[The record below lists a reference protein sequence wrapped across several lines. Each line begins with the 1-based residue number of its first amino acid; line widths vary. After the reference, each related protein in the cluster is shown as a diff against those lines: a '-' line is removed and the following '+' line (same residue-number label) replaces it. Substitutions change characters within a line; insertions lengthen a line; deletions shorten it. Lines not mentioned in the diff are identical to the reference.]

1 MSIIIEESGMRFGPY
16 HEDDVFHIERCELYK
31 CIQTNLKMCEFVLHR
46 TTEDNK
52 PSYWI
57 LEAKSSSP
65 NPSNNKKFSE
75 YITNITEKMDNAL
88 LLLFALMLKRHPE
101 HSSQLPPSFAAKH
114 IPSCS
119 IRFVLVLPDHPK
131 RALEPI
137 QLALN
142 KALDNTLKIWNLGA
156 NSVVV
161 LNNELA
167 VRHALIME

>member
-31 CIQTNLKMCEFVLHR
+31 RIQTNLKMCEFVLHR
-46 TTEDNK
+46 TNEDNQ
-52 PSYWI
+52 PSFWI

-65 NPSNNKKFSE
+65 SPSDNEKFPD

-88 LLLFALMLKRHPE
+88 SLLFALMLKRHPGL
-101 HSSQLPPSFAAKH
+101 SVQLPPSFAATH
-114 IPSCS
+114 IPACS

-131 RALEPI
+131 HALEPI
-137 QLALN
+137 KRALE
-142 KALDNTLKIWNLGA
+142 KTLDKTLSIWNLGA

-161 LNNELA
+161 LNKKLA
-167 VRHALIME
+167 LRHALIMD